1 MTTKKQPNSAFL
13 QNQPLNPPPP
23 STSTTLSTQNSALY
37 SSSSSALIDPAYR
50 PMTPTNLGDTSKN
63 LFGLNSKF
71 NGTIH
76 HQQGGLLSGISVNNT
91 NLSNYQSMNQS
102 SSLAQQTATTT
113 GNHNMAPPTPQHFP
127 STPSSNTTNNME
139 SLSSKP
145 AAIPASSVA
154 STGKDKADM
163 SDDEEE
169 TQGIISESTDES
181 EDEATGTKKDKSKVK
196 WTPEEDKTLKAAVLL
211 HRGKNWKKIAEHF
224 PDRTDV
230 QCLHRWQKVL
240 NPDVVKGPWTAEED
254 NQVIELV
261 KKYGAKKWSLIA
273 QHLPG
278 RIGKQCRERW
288 HNHLNPDINKGPWT
302 EEEDKIIADAHEK
315 LGNKW
320 AQIAKLLP
328 GRTDNAIKNHWNS
341 TMRRKLER
349 ERREQQGLPPTKP
362 RGRSSK
368 KKKEESNLD
377 AISEASTMSTNSL
390 ASSQTNN
397 STTASASSTPLLA
410 ASEQVK
416 PKRKYTRRKSKKISE
431 QNLSELPP
439 KSQPP
444 SQITTVMMS
453 GSVASA
459 SDVNVSAMTE
469 MHPLSLNN
477 DNSALSSSYHQAD
490 NVVQDSVEGAN
501 YAETLFADL
510 PGGVDPNSSILVPP
524 PSYNP
529 ELSSEVYPNALQYD
543 LSFSSSPSKQD
554 SSMLNSSFNF
564 EEVFASPKHDRNS
577 SFISPIKNTPSK
589 GLFFS
594 PPRDSFLSP
603 ARSAFHSPSIFRK
616 RKRDSEILQDRI
628 ALNSNTPIKKK
639 SPMNDRVLT
648 SPNFLFS
655 PSTPQQHEKVRDNQ
669 SSRKVYSTQKRL
681 DFNDQELIS
690 TPQNARSSSST
701 NNTPAATT
709 TLFGGGI
716 ANFSHINNKINSVDK
731 NLDSFRSP
739 SEKVPFTPERDLSSL
754 SFSPFSTR
762 TPSYTNASPISP
774 RIPSPSNMTKR
785 HAYSQAE
792 MLFSALTRNSTL

>member
-1 MTTKKQPNSAFL
+1 MIFHTYNSY
-13 QNQPLNPPPP
+13 N
-23 STSTTLSTQNSALY
+23 
-37 SSSSSALIDPAYR
+37 LIFHTY
-50 PMTPTNLGDTSKN
+50 
-63 LFGLNSKF
+63 
-71 NGTIH
+71 
-76 HQQGGLLSGISVNNT
+76 
-91 NLSNYQSMNQS
+91 
-102 SSLAQQTATTT
+102 
-113 GNHNMAPPTPQHFP
+113 
-127 STPSSNTTNNME
+127 
-139 SLSSKP
+139 
-145 AAIPASSVA
+145 
-154 STGKDKADM
+154 
-163 SDDEEE
+163 DDNR
-169 TQGIISESTDES
+169 
-181 EDEATGTKKDKSKVK
+181 DKSKVK
-196 WTPEEDKTLKAAVLL
+196 WSAEEDKTLKAAVLL

-302 EEEDKIIADAHEK
+302 EEEDRIIAEAHEK

-390 ASSQTNN
+390 ASSQTN

-410 ASEQVK
+410 ASGSEQVK
-416 PKRKYTRRKSKKISE
+416 PKRKYTRRKSKKIE
-431 QNLSELPP
+431 QNPSELPP

-444 SQITTVMMS
+444 TQITTIMMS
-453 GSVASA
+453 GSVPS
-459 SDVNVSAMTE
+459 SNDVNMSALTE
-469 MHPLSLNN
+469 MNPN
-477 DNSALSSSYHQAD
+477 DSSALTTYQAD
-490 NVVQDSVEGAN
+490 AQDSGETAN
-501 YAETLFADL
+501 YAESLFVEL
-510 PGGVDPNSSILVPP
+510 PGGTDLNSSILVPP

-529 ELSSEVYPNALQYD
+529 ELSSDVYPNTLQYD
-543 LSFSSSPSKQD
+543 LGFGSSPSKHD

-564 EEVFASPKHDRNS
+564 EDVFASPKHDRNA

-589 GLFFS
+589 NIFFS
-594 PPRDSFLSP
+594 PPRDSLSP
-603 ARSAFHSPSIFRK
+603 ARSFYSPSILRK
-616 RKRDSEILQDRI
+616 RKRDSETLQERI

-639 SPMNDRVLT
+639 SPMNDRTLT

-655 PSTPQQHEKVRDNQ
+655 PSTPQQQEKARDNQ
-669 SSRKVYSTQKRL
+669 SSSRKVVSQKRL
-681 DFNDQELIS
+681 DFNDQELIQT
-690 TPQNARSSSST
+690 TPQST
-701 NNTPAATT
+701 RASTSTSNTPAATA
-709 TLFGGGI
+709 TLFRGGI
-716 ANFSHINNKINSVDK
+716 SNFSHINSKINSVDK

-739 SEKVPFTPERDLSSL
+739 SEKVPFTPERDSSSL

-762 TPSYTNASPISP
+762 TPSYINASPISP
-774 RIPSPSNMTKR
+774 RIPSPSSLTKR
-785 HAYSQAE
+785 NAYSQAE
-792 MLFSALTRNSTL
+792 MLFSALTRNNKE